1 MVIKHN
7 SSAYHKKQKRQTQPK
22 MYRSEPKPAAEGD
35 ESEEQ
40 IDENDNDNNKEEVNE
55 EEHEGES
62 EDTNESED
70 SEESSAGDAPAVSTT
85 RHIRPCICDL
95 DSTIKKRVA
104 EHHKLVQ
111 RRQLKF
117 EKRVREIEAELA
129 RLEEERLEREREQ
142 QEQEELFGD
151 EYELVGKKKKR
162 KKRSARRASM
172 VSLGVKQVINWKK
185 DPRLPVKYNQ
195 TYMLRHDYTAYC
207 GRRPYPPSPVIGVDF
222 RKEPTFKVRETISSN
237 LRTKTNLGKKNDLIQ
252 KDDKRPRFET
262 VYYT

>member
-1 MVIKHN
+1 MVIKRN
-7 SSAYHKKQKRQTQPK
+7 TSAYHTKQKRQTQPK
-22 MYRSEPKPAAEGD
+22 LYRSEPKLTAEGN
-35 ESEEQ
+35 EFEEQ
-40 IDENDNDNNKEEVNE
+40 VDGNDNDNNKEEVNE
-55 EEHEGES
+55 EDYEDES
-62 EDTNESED
+62 EETNKSED
-70 SEESSAGDAPAVSTT
+70 SEESSAGDASAVSS
-85 RHIRPCICDL
+85 RHIRPCVCDL
-95 DSTIKKRVA
+95 DPVIKKRVA

-111 RRQLKF
+111 NRQLKF

-151 EYELVGKKKKR
+151 EYEVVGKKKKR

-185 DPRLPVKYNQ
+185 QPRHPVKYNQ
-195 TYMLRHDYTAYC
+195 TYYLRHDYTAYC
-207 GRRPYPPSPVIGVDF
+207 GTRPYPPSPIMDVDF
-222 RKEPTFKVRETISSN
+222 KKEPTLKVRETIYSI
-237 LRTKTNLGKKNDLIQ
+237 LRTKTNLEKKNDLIQ